1 MQAECNL
8 MIRRFILT
16 HFPRAIARL
25 GFNHVNFKGLF
36 SFSGF
41 PLCGLCKL
49 ENHAVVV
56 NLREVFLLTHR
67 WEMFPGAPCVCWL
80 LFQTISTSLIIL
92 ISRFYAWIPLFSRS
106 PPDFFPPR
114 LFSSTL
120 CLTEGYTMHLHKIA
134 SNVYICI
141 VMTRKSL
148 WWKQNNWTGWLPL
161 CAGNRSDFLFQE
173 SRDSWPHRYSSTRC

>member
-8 MIRRFILT
+8 MIRQFILT

-25 GFNHVNFKGLF
+25 GFNRVNFKGLF
-36 SFSGF
+36 SFSGC

-56 NLREVFLLTHR
+56 NLTEVFLLTHR

-106 PPDFFPPR
+106 PPDGFPPR

-120 CLTEGYTMHLHKIA
+120 CLTEGYTMHLHKMA
-134 SNVYICI
+134 SNVY
-141 VMTRKSL
+141 
-148 WWKQNNWTGWLPL
+148 
-161 CAGNRSDFLFQE
+161 
-173 SRDSWPHRYSSTRC
+173 RYDKEVIMVEAE